1 MFNMFLTIPTFLS
14 CGYAWP
20 EYMMPEAFK
29 AVATHIWPLYYY
41 ANPLRDIIMKDA
53 DYAIVAPFAEGCL
66 WFAAFWLPAG
76 ILAYVYKVRLLRR
89 IENN

>member
-1 MFNMFLTIPTFLS
+1 
-14 CGYAWP
+14 
-20 EYMMPEAFK
+20 
-29 AVATHIWPLYYY
+29 
-41 ANPLRDIIMKDA
+41 MKDA